1 MTLDLLLSDHNV
13 HCFSC
18 EANGNCKLQDYAYEY
33 GVSETSYEGAKSGGE
48 IDDSNKFF
56 RYDPNLC
63 ILCHRCVNTCTQ
75 LVGRGAIDTM
85 ERGFQSIIGNG
96 EGLWADGTCE
106 SCGNCV
112 QACPTGAL
120 VMKRTNK
127 YRPYQAQKRVRT
139 TCPHCA
145 TGCQMDLIVK
155 DGKIVDVEGAD
166 GPSNHGLLC
175 VKGRSGSFDFV
186 DHKTRIRQPL
196 IKNHET
202 GEFEEASWDDALDL
216 VANKFTELKNQYGGD
231 ALAGFACSR
240 STNED
245 IYMLQKMVR
254 TVFGSNNTDNCA
266 RV

>member
-1 MTLDLLLSDHNV
+1 
-13 HCFSC
+13 
-18 EANGNCKLQDYAYEY
+18 
-33 GVSETSYEGAKSGGE
+33 
-48 IDDSNKFF
+48 
-56 RYDPNLC
+56 
-63 ILCHRCVNTCTQ
+63 
-75 LVGRGAIDTM
+75 
-85 ERGFQSIIGNG
+85 
-96 EGLWADGTCE
+96 
-106 SCGNCV
+106 
-112 QACPTGAL
+112 
-120 VMKRTNK
+120 
-127 YRPYQAQKRVRT
+127 
-139 TCPHCA
+139 
-145 TGCQMDLIVK
+145 MDLIVK
-155 DGKIVDVEGAD
+155 DGKIVDVEGVD